1 MNRDKV
7 FIVDSENICAL
18 CTPQGRCGFKPHLPR
33 CKDNYGIH
41 YNRYKR
47 GSLASAIGILIFLFT
62 LPISTPAQEDPGLV
76 ALQQPDFLT
85 SGLYG
90 GGLTFIGTSPY
101 IQLQAQPDFSLGKIG
116 IGLDLVVLY
125 DPYATDTDTQFL
137 AEDGE
142 TWDSPS
148 TWLRLIRYLSYAQP
162 YDPFY
167 FRLGEL
173 DYLTIGHGSIMSGYS
188 NYDRR
193 GLQVNLRKSN
203 SRYGV
208 ETVVNDLGN
217 PLIFGG
223 RLFYRPLLRRE
234 NNNFLTRFEL
244 GGTYL
249 TDINPNPQEDG
260 EDPLTALG
268 VDAGFPIIERST
280 FRLDLYNDFAVL
292 NTLSEEPADMSEEP
306 DDLPDE
312 EQLEFELTQQE
323 PTRRLEST
331 PIGGEDTAP
340 AQKFT
345 WGNAVGVG
353 FAVPKV
359 SFKFEYRVFEE
370 GYIPSV
376 FDYTYESTKLLSPE
390 SDTPDFL
397 DLEMN
402 NQQRRGFFSQFI
414 WKPGEHLH
422 LFGTF
427 EDYNNRSP
435 KLYIV
440 VSKSGLVPRLRV
452 QALYTKRD
460 IGEGDETSFFADL
473 FDLDEKSALRLEI
486 GYKVYP
492 PIETIVTREYRFR
505 RVETADGGSQFER
518 IHKTSFMV
526 GFRADF

>member
-1 MNRDKV
+1 MG
-7 FIVDSENICAL
+7 L
-18 CTPQGRCGFKPHLPR
+18 
-33 CKDNYGIH
+33 
-41 YNRYKR
+41 
-47 GSLASAIGILIFLFT
+47 LIFFFT
-62 LPISTPAQEDPGLV
+62 LLTSTAAEEDPGLT

-101 IQLQAQPDFSLGKIG
+101 IQLQAQPDVSLGKVG

-125 DPYATDTDTQFL
+125 NPYATDAGSQFL

-142 TWDSPS
+142 SWDSPS
-148 TWLRLIRYLSYAQP
+148 TWLRLIRYVSYAQP

-203 SRYGV
+203 NRYGV

-223 RLFYRPLLRRE
+223 RLFYRPFLRPE

-249 TDINPNPQEDG
+249 TDIDPNPQEVG
-260 EDPLTALG
+260 EDPLVALG
-268 VDAGFPIIERST
+268 VDAGFPLIERST

-292 NTLSEEPADMSEEP
+292 NTLSPKPEDMFEDPEEP
-306 DDLPDE
+306 
-312 EQLEFELTQQE
+312 LEMESVEQE
-323 PTRRLEST
+323 PTRRLESA
-331 PIGGEDTAP
+331 PIGGEDTTP
-340 AQKFT
+340 AKEFA

-353 FAVPKV
+353 FTFTKAL
-359 SFKFEYRVFEE
+359 FKLEYRVLGE
-370 GYIPSV
+370 GYIPSI
-376 FDYTYESTKLLSPE
+376 FDYTYESAKSLAPE
-390 SDTPDFL
+390 PDMSDFL
-397 DLEMN
+397 DLETSN
-402 NQQRRGFFSQFI
+402 AQRRGFFSQLI
-414 WKPGEHLH
+414 WKPGEHFH
-422 LFGTF
+422 FFGTF
-427 EDYNNRSP
+427 EDYDNSSP
-435 KLYIV
+435 KLYMV
-440 VSKSGLVPRLRV
+440 VSESGLVPRLRV
-452 QALYTKRD
+452 RVLYTKRD
-460 IGEGDETSFFADL
+460 IGAGDETNFFADL
-473 FDLDEKSALRLEI
+473 FNLDEKSAFRLDI
-486 GYKVYP
+486 GYAIYP

-505 RVETADGGSQFER
+505 RVETAEGISQFEP

-526 GFRADF
+526 GVRTDF